1 MLQNTVTYLI
11 SLNYQNNPVAK
22 VMDKGVCVCV
32 CVHAHSCCCT
42 PPFNWR

>member
-22 VMDKGVCVCV
+22 MMDKGVCVCL
-32 CVHAHSCCCT
+32 
-42 PPFNWR
+42 